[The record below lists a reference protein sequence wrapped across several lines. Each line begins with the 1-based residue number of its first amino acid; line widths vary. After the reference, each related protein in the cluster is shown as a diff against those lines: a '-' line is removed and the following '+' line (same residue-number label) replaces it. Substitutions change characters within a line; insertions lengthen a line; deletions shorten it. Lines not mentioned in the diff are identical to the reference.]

1 MCKTICRTGLNMF
14 IIIIIIIIYYYY
26 YYLPDEVCFMAG
38 LVQPFTIGED
48 IEFLHPGGKIDIKGR
63 VLKVGYV

>member
-1 MCKTICRTGLNMF
+1 MCKTVGRTGISMF
-14 IIIIIIIIYYYY
+14 MVIIIYYYY
-26 YYLPDEVCFMAG
+26 YYLPDEVWFMTG

-63 VLKVGYV
+63 LLKVVYV

>member
-1 MCKTICRTGLNMF
+1 MV
-14 IIIIIIIIYYYY
+14 IIYYYY
-26 YYLPDEVCFMAG
+26 YYLPDEVWFMAG